1 MSQREST
8 MPLSFS
14 AAEHDPFAVPARFEI
29 ASTPAQIEMWLSEK
43 SDGSA
48 GLAYNEA
55 FSIRLDGD
63 VHEKALTLALQT
75 LTDFHEALRGH
86 FSADGLQFIVE
97 SSVPMPIARHDLSA
111 LSGEQRL
118 HELDC
123 LVMQDSAT
131 PFNLETGPLVRATI
145 IRIHASALV
154 VILSAHHAVAD
165 GWSLDVLLADLGRLY
180 SAFVGTAALPAPP
193 QHGFSDFV
201 RYCSTPENS
210 ARIQASRSFWQRKLS
225 VVPPAPSLAYDG
237 KRPPSRSYGAHHAA
251 LSMSAAELAQ
261 LKAFARA
268 EDLSF
273 FSVMISGYAT
283 LLYRL
288 SGATDLVVGIP
299 IAGHPDAG
307 MEDCVGHLVNLV
319 PIRFDFSNKP
329 SFRELC
335 RTTNTALLDARENA
349 WVSFGEI
356 VKDLKIARDP
366 ARVPLVPVI
375 FTHVQKYAPGKLAFG
390 SCAVDYELNPRVS
403 ETFEVNLNAIE
414 AHDGLCF
421 QAHANS
427 DLYSQQWL
435 TWRLQELVTLLLAG
449 CASADTTV
457 DALPLLSPAEAELV
471 RDKLNET
478 RADYPRTTPLAQL
491 VEAQVARTP
500 QAIAVVYGNESMTFA
515 ELNAAANQL
524 AYELRARGVGPDR
537 LVGIFVERSLDMVVG
552 LLAIVKAGGAY
563 LPLDPSLPPERLRMM
578 LEDSG
583 AAVLVT
589 QESLRDTLPA
599 HPETLVLVD
608 DTSWR
613 SHPRENLGVAVDPDH
628 LGYVIY
634 TSGSTGKPKGVEIPR
649 GALTN
654 LLWSMRD
661 WLALGEKDCLLAVTT
676 ISFDIAGVDMWLPLL
691 VGARLVIASR
701 DEAVDGDALRRKLD
715 QESITFLQATPV
727 TWRLLF
733 AAGWRGKADLQAVST
748 GEALPQDLAA
758 ALEPVVQRLWNLYG
772 PTETTIWSTGYLVR
786 DGKAPVL
793 IGRPVSNTQCYVLDE
808 NRQPV
813 PMGAVGELYIGGDGL
828 ARGYLGQ
835 PKLTAERFVTNSLSV
850 QPGARMYRTGD
861 LVRYQFDG
869 NLVCL
874 GRSDHQV
881 KIRGYR
887 IELGEIE
894 SALVTHDSVREA
906 VVVAREE
913 QAGDVRLV
921 GYIKPSGTTID
932 ERSLREHLK
941 RSLPDYMIPQHY
953 VVLQTFP
960 TTSSG
965 KIDRKAL
972 PNPELTPIAAP
983 VARGPRTKT
992 EQQLAELWKK
1002 LLQRG
1007 GIGID
1012 DNFFDIGGHSLLG
1025 VALSVEIKNWLG
1037 IQLPLS
1043 QILRTPTLAG
1053 LASAMDAMARPAE
1066 RTIAGDSECLIE
1078 IRPGGAKPFFFV
1090 YDGLGEILPY
1100 LNLARRMP
1108 PRYSVYGIL
1117 PKRLPGIP
1125 MAHGS
1130 VVAMAE
1136 HCVAEMRRKQPSGP
1150 YLLGGLCAGGVIA
1163 FAAAEQLERQGQ
1175 AVASVVLLD
1184 AVAPSAT
1191 ARRWRISSQR
1201 WSRFSGTLVQALQS
1215 PTEFERSGSAPS
1227 QESIVK
1233 RLAAAARAL
1242 RKIKGVVSYE
1252 AFQFVQ
1258 SMTVVARFHLLQRV
1272 LSEGRHWP
1280 GWMPSLTVP
1289 EIYENVRSHYN
1300 PGQVQAPLI
1309 LVRAREGVDADAPA
1323 VELVVDPWLGW
1334 KELAAT
1340 PLRVIDAV
1348 GGHSSMLQEP
1358 SVDSLAERLI
1368 ELLEAN
1374 ASTSAAAPVKEAIR
1388 E

>member
-1 MSQREST
+1 MPQSSST
-8 MPLSFS
+8 
-14 AAEHDPFAVPARFEI
+14 AEHDPFAVPARFEI
-29 ASTPAQIEMWLSEK
+29 ASTPGQIEMWLSEQA
-43 SDGSA
+43 DGSA

-63 VHEKALTLALQT
+63 VNEEALVLALQT

-86 FSADGLQFIVE
+86 FSVDGLQFIVE
-97 SSVPMPIARHDLSA
+97 SSVTLPIVRHDLSA
-111 LSGEQRL
+111 LSEEQRSP
-118 HELDC
+118 ELDR
-123 LVMQDSAT
+123 LVMQDSSTA
-131 PFNLETGPLVRATI
+131 FNLETGPLVRATM
-145 IRIHASALV
+145 IRLHASALV

-165 GWSLDVLLADLGRLY
+165 GWSMDVLLADLGRLY
-180 SAFVGTAALPAPP
+180 SAFVGSAELPTPP
-193 QHGFSDFV
+193 EHGFSDFV

-210 ARIQASRSFWQRKLS
+210 ARIETSRSFWQRKLS
-225 VVPPAPSLAYDG
+225 VVPPSPSLAYDG
-237 KRPPSRSYGAHHAA
+237 RRPPLRSFVARHAA
-251 LSMSAAELAQ
+251 LSMSATELLQ

-268 EDLSF
+268 ENLSF
-273 FSVMISGYAT
+273 FSVLISGYAT

-288 SGATDLVVGIP
+288 SGETDLVVGIP
-299 IAGHPDAG
+299 IAGHPEAG

-335 RTTNTALLDARENA
+335 RTTNTAVLDARENA

-375 FTHVQKYAPGKLAFG
+375 FTHVQKYAPGKIAFG

-414 AHDGLCF
+414 SHEGLRF

-457 DALPLLSPAEAELV
+457 DSLPLLSLAEVELV
-471 RDKLNET
+471 QGKLNET
-478 RADYPRTTPLAQL
+478 GADYPRTTPLAQL
-491 VEAQVARTP
+491 VEAQVERTP
-500 QAIAVVYGNESMTFA
+500 QAIAVVYGDESLTFA
-515 ELNAAANQL
+515 ELNASANQL
-524 AYELRARGVGPDR
+524 AYELRARGVGPER
-537 LVGIFVERSLDMVVG
+537 LVGIFVERSLNMVVG
-552 LLAIVKAGGAY
+552 LLAIIKAGGAY
-563 LPLDPSLPPERLRMM
+563 LPLDPFLPPERLRMM
-578 LEDSG
+578 IEDSG
-583 AAVLVT
+583 ATVLLT
-589 QESLRDTLPA
+589 QENLKNTLPA
-599 HPETLVLVD
+599 HSETVVLVD
-608 DTSWR
+608 DPSWR
-613 SHPRENLGVAVDPDH
+613 SHPRENVAVAVDPAD
-628 LGYVIY
+628 LAYVIY

-661 WLALGEKDCLLAVTT
+661 WLALGERDCLLAVTT

-701 DEAVDGDALRRKLD
+701 DEAVDGEALCKKLD
-715 QESITFLQATPV
+715 KESITFLQATPV

-748 GEALPQDLAA
+748 GEALPQDLAV

-772 PTETTIWSTGYLVR
+772 PTETTIWSTGYGVR
-786 DGKAPVL
+786 DGNVPVL
-793 IGRPVSNTQCYVLDE
+793 IGRPVANTECYVLDE
-808 NRQPV
+808 NRRPV
-813 PMGAVGELYIGGDGL
+813 PMGVVGELYIGGDGL
-828 ARGYLGQ
+828 ARGYLGR
-835 PKLTAERFVTNSLSV
+835 PELTAEKFVPNPFGT

-861 LVRYQFDG
+861 LVRYQSDG

-894 SALVTHDSVREA
+894 SVLATHDSVREA

-921 GYIKPSGTTID
+921 GYIKPSRSMGNTID
-932 ERSLREHLK
+932 EPALRAHLK
-941 RSLPDYMIPQHY
+941 RRLPDYMIPQHF

-960 TTSSG
+960 TTPSG

-972 PNPELTPIAAP
+972 PQPELTPIAAP

-1002 LLQRG
+1002 LLKRD
-1007 GIGID
+1007 GIGVD

-1025 VALSVEIKNWLG
+1025 VALSVEIKNRLG
-1037 IQLPLS
+1037 VQLPLS

-1053 LASAMDAMARPAE
+1053 LASAMDAIARPAE
-1066 RTIAGDSECLIE
+1066 TTVPGDSECLIE
-1078 IRPGGAKPFFFV
+1078 IRPGGSKPLFFV

-1108 PRYSVYGIL
+1108 SQYSVYGIL

-1125 MAHGS
+1125 MAHSS
-1130 VVAMAE
+1130 VATMAE
-1136 HCVAEMRRKQPSGP
+1136 HCVAEVRRKQPTGP

-1163 FAAAEQLERQGQ
+1163 FAAAEQLERQGET
-1175 AVASVVLLD
+1175 VASVVLLD
-1184 AVAPSAT
+1184 AVAPST
-1191 ARRWRISSQR
+1191 AARPWRVSSQR
-1201 WSRFSGTLVQALQS
+1201 WSRFSGTLVQALQP
-1215 PTEFERSGSAPS
+1215 PTEIERKASVPPK
-1227 QESIVK
+1227 ESIVK
-1233 RLAAAARAL
+1233 RLAAAGKAL
-1242 RKIKGVVSYE
+1242 QKIKGVVSYE
-1252 AFQFVQ
+1252 ALQSVQ
-1258 SMTVVARFHLLQRV
+1258 SLTVIARFHLLQRV
-1272 LSEGRHWP
+1272 LSEGRNWP
-1280 GWMPSLTVP
+1280 RWMPPLTVP
-1289 EIYENVRSHYN
+1289 EIYENARSHYI
-1300 PGQVQAPLI
+1300 PGRVQAPLI

-1323 VELVVDPWLGW
+1323 VELVVDPLLGW
-1334 KELAAT
+1334 KACSST
-1340 PLRVIDAV
+1340 PLQVIDAV

-1358 SVDSLAERLI
+1358 SVDSLAARLI

-1374 ASTSAAAPVKEAIR
+1374 ASASAAVSAKKAIR

>member
-1 MSQREST
+1 MSQSPST
-8 MPLSFS
+8 
-14 AAEHDPFAVPARFEI
+14 AEFDPFAALSRFQI
-29 ASTPAQIEMWLSEK
+29 ASTPAQIEMWLSEQ
-43 SDGSA
+43 SASGA

-63 VHEKALTLALQT
+63 VDEKALALALQT
-75 LTDFHEALRGH
+75 LTDFHQALRGH
-86 FSADGLQFIVE
+86 FSVDGLQFIVE
-97 SSVPMPIARHDLSA
+97 SSVALPLARHDLSA
-111 LSGEQRL
+111 LSEEQRS
-118 HELDC
+118 HELDRI
-123 LVMQDSAT
+123 VMQDSST
-131 PFNLETGPLVRATI
+131 PFNLETGPLVRATT
-145 IRIHASALV
+145 IRLHASALV

-180 SAFVGTAALPAPP
+180 SAFVGNAELPLPP
-193 QHGFSDFV
+193 EHGFSDFV
-201 RYCSTPENS
+201 RYCSTPEHL
-210 ARIQASRSFWQRKLS
+210 ARIKASRSFWQRKLS
-225 VVPPAPSLAYDG
+225 AVPPAPSLAQDG

-268 EDLSF
+268 ENLSF
-273 FSVMISGYAT
+273 FSVMISAYAT
-283 LLYRL
+283 LLHRL

-299 IAGHPDAG
+299 IAGHPEAG

-335 RTTNTALLDARENA
+335 RTTNAAVLDARENA

-356 VKDLKIARDP
+356 IKDLKIARDP
-366 ARVPLVPVI
+366 ARVPLVPVT
-375 FTHVQKYAPGKLAFG
+375 FTHVQKYAPGKIAFG
-390 SCAVDYELNPRVS
+390 SCTVDYELNPRTS

-414 AHDGLCF
+414 SQEGLHF

-457 DALPLLSPAEAELV
+457 GTLPLLSPAEAELV
-471 RDKLNET
+471 CDKLNET
-478 RADYPRTTPLAQL
+478 SSDYPRTTSLAQL
-491 VEAQVARTP
+491 VEAQVERMP
-500 QAIAVVYGNESMTFA
+500 QAIAIVYGDESLTFA
-515 ELNAAANQL
+515 ELNASANQL
-524 AYELRARGVGPDR
+524 ACELRARGVGRDR

-552 LLAIVKAGGAY
+552 LLAIIKAGGAY
-563 LPLDPSLPPERLRMM
+563 LPLDPFLPPERLRTMI
-578 LEDSG
+578 EDSG
-583 AAVLVT
+583 ATVVLT
-589 QESLRDTLPA
+589 QASLRDVLPA
-599 HPETLVLVD
+599 RSGSVVLVD
-608 DTSWR
+608 DPSWR
-613 SHPRENLGVAVDPDH
+613 LHPRENVAVAVEPGD
-628 LGYVIY
+628 LAYVIY

-661 WLALGEKDCLLAVTT
+661 WLALGETDRLLAVTT

-691 VGARLVIASR
+691 VGARLVLASR
-701 DEAVDGDALRRKLD
+701 DEAFDGEALCKKIE
-715 QESITFLQATPV
+715 QEGVTFLQATPV
-727 TWRLLF
+727 TWRLLL

-748 GEALPQDLAA
+748 GEALPQDLAI
-758 ALEPVVQRLWNLYG
+758 ALAPLVERLWNLYG
-772 PTETTIWSTGYLVR
+772 PTETTIWSTGYCVR
-786 DGKAPVL
+786 DGSAPVL
-793 IGRPVSNTQCYVLDE
+793 IGRPVANTQCYVLDE
-808 NRQPV
+808 SLCPV
-813 PMGAVGELYIGGDGL
+813 PMGVVGELYIAGDGL
-828 ARGYLGQ
+828 ARAYLGR
-835 PKLTAERFVTNSLSV
+835 PELTAERFVPNPFAA
-850 QPGARMYRTGD
+850 QPDARMYRTGD
-861 LVRYQFDG
+861 LVRYQSDG

-894 SALVTHDSVREA
+894 SVLATHDSVREA

-921 GYIKPSGTTID
+921 GYIKPRGTAINEHD
-932 ERSLREHLK
+932 LREHLK
-941 RSLPDYMIPQHY
+941 RSLPDYMIPQHF

-972 PNPELTPIAAP
+972 PKPDFTPAAVP

-1002 LLQRG
+1002 LLKRD
-1007 GIGID
+1007 GIGVD

-1025 VALSVEIKNWLG
+1025 VALTVEIKNRMG
-1037 IQLPLS
+1037 MQLPLS
-1043 QILRTPTLAG
+1043 QILHTPTLAG
-1053 LASAMDAMARPAE
+1053 LAGAMDAIAARPQE
-1066 RTIAGDSECLIE
+1066 RNVVGDSECLVE
-1078 IRPGGAKPFFFV
+1078 IRPGGPKPFFFV
-1090 YDGLGEILPY
+1090 YDGLGEVLPY

-1108 PRYSVYGIL
+1108 PQYSVYGIL

-1125 MAHGS
+1125 MAHSS
-1130 VVAMAE
+1130 VATMVE

-1163 FAAAEQLERQGQ
+1163 FAVAEQLERHGET
-1175 AVASVVLLD
+1175 VASVVLLD
-1184 AVAPSAT
+1184 AVSPST
-1191 ARRWRISSQR
+1191 AARPWRISSQR
-1201 WSRFSGTLVQALQS
+1201 WSRFSGTLLQALKS
-1215 PTEFERSGSAPS
+1215 PTETTWTKPAPAK
-1227 QESIVK
+1227 ESLVK
-1233 RLAAAARAL
+1233 RLAAAGEAL
-1242 RKIKGVVSYE
+1242 QKIRGVVSYE
-1252 AFQFVQ
+1252 TLQFVQ
-1258 SMTVVARFHLLQRV
+1258 SLTVVARFQLLQRV
-1272 LSEGRHWP
+1272 LSDGRNWP
-1280 GWMPSLTVP
+1280 RWVPPLTVP
-1289 EIYENVRSHYN
+1289 EIYESVRSRYN

-1323 VELVVDPWLGW
+1323 VELVADPLLGW
-1334 KELAAT
+1334 EDRTST
-1340 PLRVIDAV
+1340 PLQVIDAV

-1374 ASTSAAAPVKEAIR
+1374 ASVSAAAPVKKGLLE
-1388 E
+1388 